1 MKNKKNLYLLLPA
14 VLLVWGLV
22 GYQIFST
29 IHPTK
34 TSTPTTITLKKLQTP
49 TQKTANFTINTN
61 YRDPFLGKKSPQK
74 KAKKITKKTIQN
86 TPTTPFPKIIYK
98 GLVSRKSGNHQVF
111 LITIDGQ
118 HYFFKKRATH
128 AKVKL
133 VRGSDKKVIL
143 QFQGKRQT
151 VVITK

>member
-14 VLLVWGLV
+14 VLLIWGLV

-29 IHPTK
+29 IHPAK
-34 TSTPTTITLKKLQTP
+34 TSTPTTITLKKPQAP

-61 YRDPFLGKKSPQK
+61 YRDPFLGKIPPQK
-74 KAKKITKKTIQN
+74 KTKTHTKKTIQN

-98 GLVSRKSGNHQVF
+98 GLVSRKSGNHQIF

-133 VRGSDKKVIL
+133 IRGNNKKITL
-143 QFQGKRQT
+143 QFQGKQQT
-151 VVITK
+151 VAITK